1 MKRNSLIYIGFI
13 GLLGILSGCEKDETK
28 VTMLDEPNPPVLVS
42 IPDNLILNRSAANDT
57 VEFTGIPVD
66 PGFEA
71 SATYSLETCEA
82 GTNFADPLVLYSGS
96 KADVIKFKVSELNEL
111 LLKKFDGDVQTQ
123 ADFRLTALLTV
134 DAGTGAP
141 GTGSNPFLYPSESK
155 TATVSPY
162 GLPRLDLIVEGSPVG
177 KIESAA
183 GDGNYSGFVKL
194 DVAKPFTLYDPDA
207 DITYGSNDAGTALE
221 VNGSAIVPPANGWHV
236 VSANTNNLTY
246 GMDAHMIS
254 IVGSALTGNE
264 DGWNQD
270 RMMDYDYDKHYWYIT
285 TDLKVGKFKFRKNSS
300 WSWNM
305 GLSDVEGEL
314 QFGGVG
320 NDIPITSA
328 GNYSITFT
336 ILSDEKGIYTIVKN

>member
-183 GDGNYSGFVKL
+183 GNGVYTGLVKL
-194 DVAKPFTLYDPDA
+194 DKTKPFTFLDPEA
-207 DITYGSNDAGTALE
+207 NISYGKNAAGNALE
-221 VNGSAIVPPANGWHV
+221 INGSGITSDESGWYQ
-236 VSANTNNLTY
+236 VSADVNAMTY
-246 GMDAHMIS
+246 ALSAYMIGV
-254 IVGSALTGNE
+254 VGSATPN
-264 DGWNQD
+264 GWNAPD
-270 RMMDYDYDKHYWYIT
+270 IKMDYIAKRGVWVVT
-285 TDLKVGKFKFRKNSS
+285 TDLIVGEIKFRKNDG
-300 WSWNM
+300 WAWN
-305 GLSDVEGEL
+305 L
-314 QFGGVG
+314 GGSLNNLTQGG
-320 NDIPITSA
+320 NNIPITQA
-328 GNYSITFT
+328 GNYTITLT
-336 ILSDEKGIYTIVKN
+336 IINDLTGSCTIVKN

>member
-183 GDGNYSGFVKL
+183 GNGVYTGLVKL
-194 DVAKPFTLYDPDA
+194 DKTKPFTFLDPEA
-207 DITYGSNDAGTALE
+207 NISYGKNAAGNALE
-221 VNGSAIVPPANGWHV
+221 INGSGITSDKSGWYQ
-236 VSANTNNLTY
+236 VSADVNAMTY
-246 GMDAHMIS
+246 ALSAYMIGV
-254 IVGSALTGNE
+254 VGSATPN
-264 DGWNQD
+264 GWNAPD
-270 RMMDYDYDKHYWYIT
+270 IKMDYIAKRGVWVVT
-285 TDLKVGKFKFRKNSS
+285 TDLIVGEIKFRKNDG
-300 WSWNM
+300 WAWNI
-305 GLSDVEGEL
+305 
-314 QFGGVG
+314 GGSLNNLTQGG
-320 NDIPITSA
+320 NNIPITQA
-328 GNYSITFT
+328 GNYTITLT
-336 ILSDEKGIYTIVKN
+336 IINDLTGSCTIVKN

>member
-183 GDGNYSGFVKL
+183 GNGVYTGLVKL
-194 DVAKPFTLYDPDA
+194 DKTKPFTFLDPEANISYGKNAAGNALEINGSGITSDESGWYQVSA
-207 DITYGSNDAGTALE
+207 DVNAMTYALSAYMIGVVGTAT
-221 VNGSAIVPPANGWHV
+221 PNGWN
-236 VSANTNNLTY
+236 AP
-246 GMDAHMIS
+246 DIK
-254 IVGSALTGNE
+254 
-264 DGWNQD
+264 
-270 RMMDYDYDKHYWYIT
+270 MDYIAKRGVWVVT
-285 TDLKVGKFKFRKNSS
+285 TDLIVGEIKFRKNDG
-300 WSWNM
+300 WAWN
-305 GLSDVEGEL
+305 L
-314 QFGGVG
+314 GGSLNNLTQGG
-320 NDIPITSA
+320 NNIPITQA
-328 GNYSITFT
+328 GNYTITLT
-336 ILSDEKGIYTIVKN
+336 IINDLTGSCTIVKN

>member
-134 DAGTGAP
+134 DAVTGAP

-183 GDGNYSGFVKL
+183 GNGVYTGLVKL
-194 DVAKPFTLYDPDA
+194 DKTKPFTFLDPEA
-207 DITYGSNDAGTALE
+207 NISYGKNAAGNALE
-221 VNGSAIVPPANGWHV
+221 INGSGITSDESGWYQ
-236 VSANTNNLTY
+236 VSADVNAMTY
-246 GMDAHMIS
+246 ALSAYMIGV
-254 IVGSALTGNE
+254 VGSATPN
-264 DGWNQD
+264 GWNAPD
-270 RMMDYDYDKHYWYIT
+270 IKMDYIAKRGVWVVT
-285 TDLKVGKFKFRKNSS
+285 TDLIVGEIKFRKNDG
-300 WSWNM
+300 WAWN
-305 GLSDVEGEL
+305 L
-314 QFGGVG
+314 GGSLNNLTQGG
-320 NDIPITSA
+320 NNIPITQA
-328 GNYSITFT
+328 GNYTITLT
-336 ILSDEKGIYTIVKN
+336 IINDLTGSCTIVKN